1 MAAAARQAPP
11 ADPLSPAS
19 AGVLLEPASSL
30 DDAASLFA
38 SPSRA
43 ESLYADAA
51 SSLGG
56 PLARAS
62 VDGGELLAD
71 ASGGGPAAWRALL
84 DLRRQLD
91 EVAAALRAA
100 RGAAD
105 EAPAEAAAAVAAECL
120 ALRAEAE
127 GRAAAARLAATA
139 CARAAAAAEWAA
151 ERAELEARAE
161 AAARVGEAMC
171 LGRES
176 RRREAGGA
184 GAWRERA
191 LSSALAV
198 GCSAAGAAAAVL
210 LIRSVTSHH
219 H

>member
-1 MAAAARQAPP
+1 MAAVARPP

-19 AGVLLEPASSL
+19 GDLLDPESSL
-30 DDAASLFA
+30 EDAASLFA

-43 ESLYADAA
+43 DSLYADAA

-56 PLARAS
+56 PSARVS

-71 ASGGGPAAWRALL
+71 VDGGGPAAWRALL

-91 EVAAALRAA
+91 EVAAALRVA

-151 ERAELEARAE
+151 ERAKLEACAE
-161 AAARVGEAMC
+161 VAARVGEAMS

-176 RRREAGGA
+176 RRREAEGA

-191 LSSALAV
+191 LSSAVAV
-198 GCSAAGAAAAVL
+198 GCSAVGAAAAVL
-210 LIRSVTSHH
+210 LIRSMTTHH
-219 H
+219 R